1 MSTLELKGGLIEA
14 IAKIN
19 DAEVLSKLLRLAL
32 DSIHEEEEDFQL
44 SEAWKVEIDQRDA
57 ALEDGSSVGR
67 PLKEVL
73 AKYKQ

>member
-32 DSIHEEEEDFQL
+32 DSIHEEEENFQL
-44 SEAWKVEIDQRDA
+44 SEAWKAEIDQRDA

-67 PLKEVL
+67 PLKDAL
-73 AKYKQ
+73 AKYKK

>member
-19 DAEVLSKLLRLAL
+19 DEAALAELLKLAL
-32 DSIHEEEEDFQL
+32 GLINEEEDFQF
-44 SEAWKVEIDQRDA
+44 SDQWKAEIDKREA

-73 AKYKQ
+73 AKYRK